1 MSDVTLSLKEA
12 AKRAGISEVT
22 LRRLVKSGKVQAEPR
37 ADTRQPYKVT
47 TQALLNA
54 GLLITQV
61 TSQPDTQLA
70 LPDEVD
76 RLRADL
82 EAAKIDRDAL
92 RAERE
97 RLIERASRAEGALEE
112 SRQAFQAALSS
123 LEPAI
128 KALTEKVEQ
137 VTSQPVS
144 SRPLFDYSEQRAKRS
159 LISRLR
165 VRK

>member
-61 TSQPDTQLA
+61 TSQPETQLA
-70 LPDEVD
+70 LPD
-76 RLRADL
+76 
-82 EAAKIDRDAL
+82 
-92 RAERE
+92 
-97 RLIERASRAEGALEE
+97 
-112 SRQAFQAALSS
+112 
-123 LEPAI
+123 
-128 KALTEKVEQ
+128 

-144 SRPLFDYSEQRAKRS
+144 SRPLIDYSEQRAKRS